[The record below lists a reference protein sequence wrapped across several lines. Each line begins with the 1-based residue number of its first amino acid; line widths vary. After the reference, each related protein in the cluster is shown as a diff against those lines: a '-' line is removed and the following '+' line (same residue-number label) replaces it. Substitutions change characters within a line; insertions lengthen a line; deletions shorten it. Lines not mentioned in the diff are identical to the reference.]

1 MGAKPKSQTVGFRY
15 YFDIHFAL
23 GKKVD
28 EICEI
33 RASGK
38 TAWKGSI
45 TNNGQIR
52 INAPKLFGGDKGEGG
67 LDGTLDV
74 MFGDE
79 GQTVVAKLASMLGGI
94 VPAFRGITSGFYSGM
109 ISAINPYPKTWEI
122 LRRGGNRLWGSDGAW
137 YPDKQFIWLA
147 DNQIKAMNP
156 AHILY
161 LVYTGQ
167 EFRGLP
173 RARMDEAA
181 WRKAAD
187 TLYTEQLGLCFEW
200 KRSDSYKSFCETV
213 KAHIGAEIFP
223 DRMSGLLSIRL
234 IRDDYDATTLPLFDE
249 DSGLLEIT
257 QEQATSSA
265 SAPSQLVVK
274 FVDQVRGDPR
284 QVVIANNAVAAA
296 TGRRS
301 TESVEYF
308 GAPTAQI
315 AGRLGARDMRIK
327 ASGLK
332 RFKIVLDRRGR
343 WLTPGAVFRIRS
355 ARRGMAETVVRA
367 GRIEDNFLGD
377 GKVTVT
383 VLQDQFG
390 LPSTSS
396 VAVPPSGWVPPDRAP
411 RAVTTRRLFEAP
423 YRELAAII
431 DPANFK
437 LLDPTAAYLIAVAEA
452 PTSLSQSFNLTD
464 RVGTSGSFVDRGAG
478 DWCPSGL
485 LVSDLP
491 AAATAGGVT
500 LSGST
505 RLDEVRVGQAALID
519 EEIVRVDAVD
529 YTNARLTLARGCA
542 DTVPAVHPAGA
553 RIWFYDGFECVDE
566 TVYTQGVSLQAQL
579 LSNTS
584 EGQLAPGMAATD
596 TLALVGRQGRP
607 YPPGQFK
614 VNGAYYP
621 GAVEGVFSVSWAH
634 RDRLQ
639 QADQL
644 LDSSIGNIG
653 PESGTSY
660 VLRLRRADTNA
671 VLVQQTGLTAT
682 SSNPVSSEFAGDIII
697 ELLAS
702 RGGIESTQAHRH
714 RISYTPPKP
723 TTALLLHMDG
733 VQDSATFLDEAGN
746 RMLAVG
752 SARQDTASGRF
763 GGGALLDGTAS
774 WIETAG
780 SQAFVFGL
788 GDFTVELWLKT
799 SSTKGQCLLDFFTPG
814 QSGWQLWINGS
825 GRLEWYRNTVV
836 ATATSSM
843 GNGVWRHVAVSRAAG
858 TLRIFVDGVQEASA
872 SDSAS
877 YSTQTT
883 KLALGAQ
890 VTSRNASY
898 DFSGVMDEVR
908 IIKGRAVYTS
918 NFAPPQAPFTSEI

>member
-15 YFDIHFAL
+15 YFDIHFGL

-38 TAWKGSI
+38 TAWKGSM

-74 MFGDE
+74 MFGDDS
-79 GQTVVAKLASMLGGI
+79 QAVVPKLASMLGGI

-137 YPDKQFIWLA
+137 YPEKQFVWLA

-161 LVYTGQ
+161 LVYTGN

-187 TLYTEQLGLCFEW
+187 TLYAEQLGLCFEW
-200 KRSDSYKSFCETV
+200 KRSDSFKSFCETV
-213 KAHIGAEIFP
+213 KAHIGAEIYP
-223 DRMSGLLSIRL
+223 DRMTGLLSIRL
-234 IRDDYDATTLPLFDE
+234 IRDDYDPASLPLFDE
-249 DSGLLEIT
+249 DSGLLEII

-274 FVDQVRGDPR
+274 FIDQVRGDQR

-301 TESVEYF
+301 TETVEYF

-315 AGRLGARDMRIK
+315 AGRMGARDMRVK

-343 WLTPGAVFRIRS
+343 WLTPGAPLRIRS
-355 ARRGMAETVVRA
+355 VRRGIGEIVVRA

-390 LPSTSS
+390 LPASSS
-396 VAVPPSGWVPPDRAP
+396 VAVPPPGWVPPDRTP
-411 RAVTTRRLFEAP
+411 RAITTRRLFEAP
-423 YRELAAII
+423 YRELAGII
-431 DPANFK
+431 DPANLK

-464 RVGTSGSFVDRGAG
+464 RVGGSGTFVDRGAG
-478 DWCPSGL
+478 DWCPSGM
-485 LVSDLP
+485 LVADFAPS
-491 AAATAGGVT
+491 ATASTVT
-500 LSGST
+500 LSSTT
-505 RLDEVRVGQAALID
+505 RLDEVRVGQAALLD
-519 EEIVRVDAVD
+519 DEIVRVDAVD
-529 YTNARLTLARGCA
+529 YTNAKLTLARGCA
-542 DTVPAVHPAGA
+542 DTVPAPHSAGA
-553 RIWFYDGFECVDE
+553 RIWFYDGFECVDDV
-566 TVYTQGVSLQAQL
+566 VYTQGVSLQAQL

-584 EGQLAPGMAATD
+584 EGQLAPAMAATD

-614 VNGAYYP
+614 VNGVYYP
-621 GAVEGVFSVSWAH
+621 AAVEGVFTVSWVH

-644 LDSSIGNIG
+644 LDSSLNNIG
-653 PESGTSY
+653 PESGTTY
-660 VLRLRRADTNA
+660 TLRLRRADTNA
-671 VLVQQTGLTAT
+671 TLVQQTGMTTTT
-682 SSNPVSSEFAGDIII
+682 SAPISTDYAGDIVI
-697 ELLAS
+697 ELLATRS
-702 RGGIESTQAHRH
+702 GTDSFQAHRH
-714 RISYTPPKP
+714 RVAYTPPKP
-723 TTALLLHMDG
+723 RTALHLHMDG
-733 VQDSATFLDEAGN
+733 AEGSTAFRDEAGN
-746 RMLAVG
+746 QMTTVG
-752 SARQDTASGRF
+752 NARVGATSGRF
-763 GGGALLDGTAS
+763 DGGMLLDGAGS

-780 SQAFVFGL
+780 NQDFVFGL
-788 GDFTVELWLKT
+788 GDFTIEMWVKT
-799 SSTKGQCLLDFFTPG
+799 ALTKSQCLIDFFTSG
-814 QSGWQLWINGS
+814 QAGWQLWINGS
-825 GRLEWYRNTVV
+825 GRVDWYRSSTI
-836 ATATSSM
+836 ASGTSVI
-843 GNGVWRHVAVSRAAG
+843 GNGAWRHVAVSRASG
-858 TLRIFVDGVQEASA
+858 TLRIFVDGVQEASV
-872 SDSAS
+872 SDSGT
-877 YSTQTT
+877 YSAQTS

-890 VTSRNASY
+890 VTSRNPSY
-898 DFSGVMDEVR
+898 DFSGAMDEVR
-908 IIKGRAVYTS
+908 ITKGKALYTS
-918 NFAPPQAPFTSEI
+918 NFTPVQAPFATGP